1 MQPFF
6 YLSHFKD
13 SAQPGWQEKKKT
25 ILILEDRFNARFA
38 MSFAF
43 QKTNKSS
50 PDLKLRM

>member
-13 SAQPGWQEKKKT
+13 SARLVGKKKK
-25 ILILEDRFNARFA
+25 ILILEDRFDARFA
-38 MSFAF
+38 MNFAF